1 MPRRLSAEERALW
14 RRVVET
20 VRPLEGVALPPSE
33 APPSESG
40 TAAPPTIAARPAAAR
55 AASRTGPGTTLD
67 ASWDRRLSRGLVS
80 PDAVVDLHGH
90 DLAGAYSRL
99 DRKLEEAIA
108 HGARLLLLITGKPPR
123 EDRRPVVRGAIRA
136 AVGDWLHA
144 SRHAA
149 DIAAVRNAHPRHGGM
164 GALYIVL
171 RRRRHPTPD
180 VGRR

>member
-1 MPRRLSAEERALW
+1 MARRLSAEERALW

-20 VRPLEGVALPPSE
+20 VRPLEGVTLPPSE
-33 APPSESG
+33 TPASESVTSAPP
-40 TAAPPTIAARPAAAR
+40 AIAARPAAVR
-55 AASRTGPGTTLD
+55 ATSRTGPGTTLD
-67 ASWDRRLSRGLVS
+67 AGWDRRLSKGLVS

-108 HGARLLLLITGKPPR
+108 QGARLLLLITGKPPR
-123 EDRRPVVRGAIRA
+123 DDRRPVVRGAIRA
-136 AVGDWLHA
+136 AVGDWLQA

-149 DIAAVRNAHPRHGGM
+149 DIAAVRNAHPRHGGT

-171 RRRRHPTPD
+171 RRRRHPM
-180 VGRR
+180 RQI